1 MLGAPQTVDH
11 SGGKEQSTETWE
23 RHLDDR
29 FFDGISFL
37 SPSFHAIRQL
47 LHPEAE
53 SCQFRGC
60 LCGGVAEDAV
70 AVCYYDLVSGN
81 EEVVEESMV
90 RWGRF
95 MLPGTWPLAYVS
107 GVLASITTIPKI
119 LFVISW

>member
-1 MLGAPQTVDH
+1 MLRAPQTVDH
-11 SGGKEQSTETWE
+11 NGGKKRSTETWE

-37 SPSFHAIRQL
+37 SPSFHAVKHL
-47 LHPEAE
+47 LHSEAE
-53 SCQFRGC
+53 SCQFRSG
-60 LCGGVAEDAV
+60 LVEALQKTPLQYVTVTLSLGKEAV
-70 AVCYYDLVSGN
+70 
-81 EEVVEESMV
+81 EKESMV
-90 RWGRF
+90 RWGKF